1 MWGLNACNGAPPDTC
16 VVPGHSVLS
25 SGATPTTCKD
35 TCASLPLVDAGDA
48 SILFCT
54 IDCTDAG
61 QSECT
66 ISGTSCISAQ
76 SKGFNIDKSFCLY
89 PCGTD
94 DAGND
99 AGSCPSPFFCLPEA
113 GVCL

>member
-1 MWGLNACNGAPPDTC
+1 LCACNSAPKDSC
-16 VVPGHSVLS
+16 AVPGHSVIA
-25 SGATPTTCKD
+25 SGSIPTTCEG
-35 TCASLPLVDAGDA
+35 TCAALPLASGDGGGDAG
-48 SILFCT
+48 ILFCT
-54 IDCTDAG
+54 IDCTDGG

-66 ISGTSCISAQ
+66 IDGTTCISAQ

-89 PCGTD
+89 ACGTD

-99 AGSCPSPFFCLPEA
+99 AGSCPSPYFCFTDA